1 MRLGGSFVV
10 ASGEVLLWKV
20 DDPGGE
26 PGGDGVPAARPGLG
40 VGPVPGPVPDL
51 VSVIDDRLGGG
62 AEGDAARGLLGEAG
76 TAGEDD
82 LRVTTAA

>member
-1 MRLGGSFVV
+1 MGRLGVSCVV
-10 ASGEVLLWKV
+10 ASGEVLLLKV
-20 DDPGGE
+20 DDPGGD
-26 PGGDGVPAARPGLG
+26 PGGDGVPAATRPGLG
-40 VGPVPGPVPDL
+40 VETGL
-51 VSVIDDRLGGG
+51 VSVIDARLRGG